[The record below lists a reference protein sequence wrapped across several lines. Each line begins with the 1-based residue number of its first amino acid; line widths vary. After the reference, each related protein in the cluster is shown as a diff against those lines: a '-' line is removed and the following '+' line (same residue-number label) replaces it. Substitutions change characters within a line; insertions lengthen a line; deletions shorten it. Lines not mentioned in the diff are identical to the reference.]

1 MNHRYLLALLCTG
14 ISQLAQAQTME
25 DRARAAAQA
34 ARSKSS
40 SSEAIQQNYVTPAM
54 SGQPIATVDSTKSF
68 TPTLGCQ
75 KTASLLQVLV
85 QPSATGD
92 IGSLRIAQDT
102 DFDGSFDRSNTL
114 AQPVSGICANGVIS
128 CQPGTWNQCQYFKW
142 DVDAAKALKLTE
154 VSMTELAGCYCV
166 NNSCGANLVWGNL
179 PEVLKDLGGG
189 MVGALTTTDPRIGVA
204 QAQVSGPVIDYV
216 GAQATACVADPNIG
230 QTAYRSNPAAIQSD
244 AATIAAGNS
253 IFQMV
258 KGSPAGVGKAEQ
270 TRSCT
275 IEREVVLSSATFD
288 DIVSVSGAV
297 AAQSSCGPDCR
308 RYRIGGSG
316 NCSAAPPTFT
326 ARFDIHK
333 PERLVSAR
341 IIGMTAEDWVQG
353 RVDGAIVG
361 YAGKRPWLTE
371 ALPSGDCAVD
381 GTWSSAAIVDLTS
394 AFKAGGATVGARV
407 RGGKDERWGYV
418 DVEVRVD
425 TSCSHT
431 ERLVDL
437 CSGYAADSACRLSN
451 EDVDGVVT
459 FRNGVATGLRP
470 LQQTRLLGAGSC
482 TVQLTRDFFK
492 RSRSYKCVLD
502 NGSMP
507 ELDLSRGAYIID
519 HSTETLLAD
528 QIKRPDGSVTQ
539 TTSPFAMPDRGSVPP
554 CEPICKTRAPKAN
567 TAAAPAGV
575 VGSQQNVPS
584 GWNTFYHVCSADNV
598 CPTGPDEE
606 VVSACGCL
614 DDFPEA
620 VVMMQSVRLAG
631 ADMTCTSA
639 VP

>member
-1 MNHRYLLALLCTG
+1 MKRWYSLALLC
-14 ISQLAQAQTME
+14 SCFAQLAQAQTVE
-25 DRARAAAQA
+25 DRARTAAQA
-34 ARSKSS
+34 ARTKSS
-40 SSEAIQQNYVTPAM
+40 SSEAIQQNYVTPGM

-68 TPTLGCQ
+68 TPTINCQ

-92 IGSLRIAQDT
+92 IGTIRVSQDT

-114 AQPVSGICANGVIS
+114 AKPVSGICANGVIS
-128 CQPGTWNQCQYFKW
+128 CQPGSWNQCHFFKW
-142 DVDAAKALKLTE
+142 DVDAAKALKLSE
-154 VSMTELAGCYCV
+154 VGMSELAGCYCV
-166 NNSCGANLVWGNL
+166 NNSCGTNLVWGNL
-179 PEVLKDLGGG
+179 SEVLKDLGGG
-189 MVGALTTTDPRIGVA
+189 MVGALTTIDARIGVA
-204 QAQVSGPVIDYV
+204 QAQVKGPVIDYV
-216 GAQATACVADPNIG
+216 GALATACAADPNLG

-258 KGSPAGVGKAEQ
+258 KGSPAGIGKAEQ

-275 IEREVVLSSATFD
+275 ITREVVLSSATYE
-288 DIVSVSGAV
+288 DIVSVSGALQ
-297 AAQSSCGPDCR
+297 AQYSCGPDCR
-308 RYRIGGSG
+308 RYRIGGEG
-316 NCSAAPPTFT
+316 NCSAAPPIFT
-326 ARFDIHK
+326 ARFDIQR

-341 IIGMTAEDWVQG
+341 IVGMGAEDWVQG

-381 GTWSSAAIVDLTS
+381 GTWSSAAVVDLTER
-394 AFKAGGATVGARV
+394 FKAGGASIGARV

-418 DVEVRVD
+418 DIEVRVD

-437 CSGYAADSACRLSN
+437 CSGYAADGACRLSD

-470 LQQTRLLGAGSC
+470 LQQTRLFGTDSC
-482 TVQLTRDFFK
+482 TVELTRDFFE
-492 RSRSYKCVLD
+492 RRRAYKCVLD
-502 NGSMP
+502 NGSVP
-507 ELDLSRGAYIID
+507 VPDLSRGAYIID

-528 QIKRPDGSVTQ
+528 QIKNKDGSVTQ
-539 TTSPFAMPDRGSVPP
+539 TTSPFALPDRGSVPA
-554 CEPICKTRAPKAN
+554 CEPICKTRAPKVN

-575 VGSQQNVPS
+575 VGSQQNDPA
-584 GWNTFYHVCSADNV
+584 GWDTFYHVCEASNV
-598 CPTGPDEE
+598 CPTGPGEE
-606 VVSACGCL
+606 IVSACGCL